1 MREVRVSVLLRVL
14 LASIAINA
22 VLGVWALLAGDFG
35 ETQGKV
41 LATSFLVSAAMI
53 VVLVNLPA
61 VRRRYLWPVPL
72 TAAMVGV
79 AAIVWFTVLMWLEVD
94 RVVPVKLGG
103 SGLLLAGAG
112 TLAGLMALVAPPPK
126 LTAARAVHHG
136 LMAVL
141 VVLILVVMWTER
153 GGDLMARLIGV
164 ISVLTAAA
172 TLAIP
177 VLSRV
182 RELRTGPERSEGLV
196 CFCPACGAALSP
208 PARPGESTV
217 CPGCRARFEVVLD
230 QG

>member
-1 MREVRVSVLLRVL
+1 MREGRVSGLLRVL
-14 LASIAINA
+14 LASIAVNA

-41 LATSFLVSAAMI
+41 LATSFLVSTAMI

-79 AAIVWFTVLMWLEVD
+79 AAILWFTVLMWFEVD
-94 RVVPVKLGG
+94 RVVPAKLGG

-112 TLAGLMALVAPPPK
+112 TLAGLMTLVAPPPRLPVARVVHNA
-126 LTAARAVHHG
+126 LTS
-136 LMAVL
+136 VL
-141 VVLILVVMWTER
+141 VVLILVVMWSER
-153 GGDLMARLIGV
+153 GGDVMARLIGV
-164 ISVLTAAA
+164 VGVLTAAA

-177 VLSRV
+177 VLARV
-182 RELRTGPERSEGLV
+182 REPRTEPARSVGV
-196 CFCPACGAALSP
+196 VRFCPACGATLSP
-208 PARPGESTV
+208 AADAGERSV
-217 CPGCRARFEVVLD
+217 CPRCGSRFEVVLD